1 MFKTFVILAVA
12 AAIIGML
19 LQGCFIAVEH
29 KEKYIPAVVLKGS
42 ASVMFVTVGVL
53 AYILL
58 KNRQGFAAGVT
69 EENISFACK
78 IVSGLIFGLL
88 GDVFLNLRFVFEKIG
103 QKIFLVGIFFFLVG
117 HILYLV
123 ALVPRSANFLVCAAI
138 GAVLAA
144 GLLIYIFK
152 TMEVKLAF
160 KIFGIVY
167 LGAVIIM
174 TATAVG
180 IMLSTGFAGYAVMYA
195 IGAVLFT
202 ASDIVLIFNTFSGVT
217 KFPLRITNLSLY
229 YLGQLLIGGSIFLL
243 AL

>member
-1 MFKTFVILAVA
+1 MNLLVL
-12 AAIIGML
+12 AIIAAVIGMFI
-19 LQGCFIAVEH
+19 QGCFIGVEH
-29 KEKYIPAVVLKGS
+29 QEKYVPAVILKGS
-42 ASVMFVTVGVL
+42 ASVMFVLVGIL
-53 AYILL
+53 AYTELL
-58 KNRQGFAAGVT
+58 SKFNVVSYLTDAD
-69 EENISFACK
+69 ESFGCK
-78 IVSGLIFGLL
+78 ILAGLIFGLL
-88 GDVFLNLRFVFEKIG
+88 GDVCLNLRFVFKKNG

-123 ALVPRSANFLVCAAI
+123 ALVPRSENFLICAII

-144 GLLIYIFK
+144 GLLIYFFK
-152 TMEVKLAF
+152 TMEVKLSF

-174 TATAVG
+174 TTTAIG
-180 IMLSTGFAGYAVMYA
+180 IMISTGFAGCAVMYA

-229 YLGQLLIGGSIFLL
+229 YLGQLLIGFSVFML
-243 AL
+243 ALGA

>member
-1 MFKTFVILAVA
+1 MLLKTAVILAVIA
-12 AAIIGML
+12 GVIGMVI
-19 LQGCFIAVEH
+19 QGCFIAVEH
-29 KEKYIPAVVLKGS
+29 KEKYVPAVILKGS
-42 ASVMFVTVGVL
+42 ASVMFVLVGIF
-53 AYILL
+53 AYSALTASTA
-58 KNRQGFAAGVT
+58 NEGFT
-69 EENISFACK
+69 SFGCK
-78 IVSGLIFGLL
+78 ILAGLIFGLL
-88 GDVFLNLRFVFEKIG
+88 GDVCLNLRFVFEKIG
-103 QKIFLVGIFFFLVG
+103 SKIFLVGIFFFLIG

-123 ALVPRSANFLVCAAI
+123 ALIPNSENFLVCAII

-152 TMEVKLAF
+152 TMEVKLSF
-160 KIFGIVY
+160 KIFGVVY

-174 TATAVG
+174 TTTAIG
-180 IMLSTGFAGYAVMYA
+180 IMISTGFAAYAVMYA

-229 YLGQLLIGGSIFLL
+229 YLGQLLIAGSVFLL